1 MTTAIRLVGA
11 SLVLSV
17 LAACSSPAAASP
29 VSEPA
34 AREMAEHMLAAYNAG
49 DYEAWSRDWSQQM
62 KDAIGA
68 EAFTG
73 FRDQTMQV
81 AGPFEAI
88 ESVKSRPGNN
98 PGVWRWEFT
107 ARFENGTYVFMIA
120 FNEGGPMIEGVNLEP
135 AA

>member
-1 MTTAIRLVGA
+1 MTTAIRLIGL
-11 SLVLSV
+11 SLALAV
-17 LAACSSPAAASP
+17 LAACSSPATASP
-29 VSEPA
+29 VSETA

-49 DYEAWSRDWSQQM
+49 DYDAWSRDWSQQM

-68 EAFTG
+68 EAFAS

-88 ESVKSRPGNN
+88 ESVESRPGNN

-107 ARFENGTYVFMIA
+107 AQFETGTYVFMIA
-120 FNEGGPMIEGVNLEP
+120 FNEGSPLIEGVNLEP
-135 AA
+135 VA